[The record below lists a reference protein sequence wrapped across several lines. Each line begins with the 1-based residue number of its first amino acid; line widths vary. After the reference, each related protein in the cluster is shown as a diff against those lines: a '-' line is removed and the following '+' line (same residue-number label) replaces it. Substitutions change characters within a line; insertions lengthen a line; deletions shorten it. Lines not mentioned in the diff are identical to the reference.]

1 MTGVLLHAG
10 HVTRRFGAFT
20 AVDDVS
26 MQVGPGE
33 VVGLLGANGA
43 GKTTLIRMLLG
54 LIAVTSGRVD
64 LLGGPPDRERRR
76 RLGYLSQGLGLYGD
90 LTVRENLSFS
100 ARAYGTAEPEL
111 PPALE
116 AYADVLVRELPL
128 GAQRQVA
135 FLGAGKT
142 TLIRMLLGLIAVTSG
157 RVDLLG
163 GPPDRERRRRLGY
176 LSQGLGLYG
185 DLTVRENLS
194 FSARAYGTA
203 EPELPPA
210 LEAYADV
217 LVRELPLGAQRQVA
231 FLAALA
237 HSPQVLVLDEP
248 TSGVDALARAALWDT
263 IRAQAEG
270 GAGVLVT
277 THYMQEAQQCDRLL
291 LMADGRLVAEG
302 SEADIIG
309 STTAV
314 AVRTEDWA
322 QAFAA
327 LAAAGAPVMLAGRAI
342 RVANADP
349 AGLAGVL
356 EAAGI
361 EASLEQ
367 VPATISERMLMLSRQ
382 AKAS

>member
-1 MTGVLLHAG
+1 MTGVLLRAT

-26 MQVGPGE
+26 MQVHRDE

-54 LIAVTSGRVD
+54 LIAVTSGRVG
-64 LLGGPPDRERRR
+64 LLGAPPDREHRR
-76 RLGYLSQGLGLYGD
+76 RLGYVPQGLGLYGD

-100 ARAYGTAEPEL
+100 ARAYGIAEPPL
-111 PPALE
+111 PP
-116 AYADVLVRELPL
+116 
-128 GAQRQVA
+128 
-135 FLGAGKT
+135 
-142 TLIRMLLGLIAVTSG
+142 TLTG
-157 RVDLLG
+157 
-163 GPPDRERRRRLGY
+163 
-176 LSQGLGLYG
+176 Q
-185 DLTVRENLS
+185 
-194 FSARAYGTA
+194 
-203 EPELPPA
+203 
-210 LEAYADV
+210 ADV

-237 HSPQVLVLDEP
+237 HSPEVLVLDEP

-263 IRAQAEG
+263 IRAQATR

-291 LMADGRLVAEG
+291 LMSDGALVAEG

-314 AVRTEDWA
+314 AVRTADWA
-322 QAFAA
+322 RAFAA
-327 LAAAGAPVMLAGRAI
+327 LAAAGAPVMLEGRTI

-349 AGLAGVL
+349 AGLAEVL

-361 EASLEQ
+361 EASVQ
-367 VPATISERMLMLSRQ
+367 PVPATIEERMLMLSRP

>member
-1 MTGVLLHAG
+1 
-10 HVTRRFGAFT
+10 
-20 AVDDVS
+20 
-26 MQVGPGE
+26 
-33 VVGLLGANGA
+33 
-43 GKTTLIRMLLG
+43 
-54 LIAVTSGRVD
+54 VTSGRVD

-76 RLGYLSQGLGLYGD
+76 RLGYVPQGLGLYGD

-100 ARAYGTAEPEL
+100 ARAYGTAEPPL
-111 PPALE
+111 PPGL
-116 AYADVLVRELPL
+116 
-128 GAQRQVA
+128 
-135 FLGAGKT
+135 AG
-142 TLIRMLLGLIAVTSG
+142 LAG
-157 RVDLLG
+157 
-163 GPPDRERRRRLGY
+163 
-176 LSQGLGLYG
+176 
-185 DLTVRENLS
+185 
-194 FSARAYGTA
+194 
-203 EPELPPA
+203 
-210 LEAYADV
+210 V

-263 IRAQAEG
+263 IRAQAER

-314 AVRTEDWA
+314 AVRTGDWA
-322 QAFAA
+322 RAFAA

-349 AGLAGVL
+349 AGLAEVL

-361 EASLEQ
+361 EASLQ
-367 VPATISERMLMLSRQ
+367 PVPATIEERMLMLSRQ